1 MEKQCKVTQLTWEE
15 FKSKLLNTSFLMGLG
30 EEDIKYLEKSERTK
44 FVILEATTSDT
55 TERRFEIVNNVI
67 YKEIKNL
74 ELSPTSSW
82 KVLFLIFY
90 PESSPILMTDINYI
104 KTFLEKFPPNLE
116 LKWDMATNDIDVCKI
131 ICCLRM

>member
-30 EEDIKYLEKSERTK
+30 EGDLKHLEESEGTK
-44 FVILEATTSDT
+44 FVILETTTSDT
-55 TERRFEIVNNVI
+55 TERRFETVNNII

-74 ELSPTSSW
+74 EFSPTSSW

-104 KTFLEKFPPNLE
+104 KTFLGKFPPNLE

-131 ICCLRM
+131 ICCLRI